1 MLILKIF
8 WSNHFISIRYGQ
20 LCYLISSYFILCQLI
35 LSYHIVGLISVTSLC
50 FSIYHFSLVFSSKSE
65 MFFSCIPLFLN
76 LFLEGGH
83 KFFIGFIVES
93 KSFDFIRSVQIF
105 ASPIF
110 SLLPLLLFY
119 TSLDSEVPVPV
130 NWIIAIIYLLLNMID
145 FRKKK
150 MLLSLKDKPM
160 SFTRKLLLYLLHRH
174 VQSLYSVQ
182 FMWLLAFVLQRP
194 ATSILTIIMV
204 YFESPTYFIYF
215 LLSISIFTFW
225 ILSYFLI
232 FFPIH

>member
-65 MFFSCIPLFLN
+65 IIFFMYSTFFKFIPRRRAQIFYWFHSREQEFWFYQICSDICIPY
-76 LFLEGGH
+76 
-83 KFFIGFIVES
+83 
-93 KSFDFIRSVQIF
+93 
-105 ASPIF
+105 F

-119 TSLDSEVPVPV
+119 TSLDSKVPVPV

-174 VQSLYSVQ
+174 V
-182 FMWLLAFVLQRP
+182 
-194 ATSILTIIMV
+194 
-204 YFESPTYFIYF
+204 
-215 LLSISIFTFW
+215 
-225 ILSYFLI
+225 
-232 FFPIH
+232 

>member
-1 MLILKIF
+1 MYSTFFKFIPRRRAQFFYWFHSREQEF
-8 WSNHFISIRYGQ
+8 WFHQMCSDICLPY
-20 LCYLISSYFILCQLI
+20 
-35 LSYHIVGLISVTSLC
+35 
-50 FSIYHFSLVFSSKSE
+50 FSL
-65 MFFSCIPLFLN
+65 
-76 LFLEGGH
+76 
-83 KFFIGFIVES
+83 
-93 KSFDFIRSVQIF
+93 
-105 ASPIF
+105 SP
-110 SLLPLLLFY
+110 LPLLY
-119 TSLDSEVPVPV
+119 TSLDSKVLVPV

-194 ATSILTIIMV
+194 ATSILTIIIV
-204 YFESPTYFIYF
+204 DFESPTYFIYF
-215 LLSISIFTFW
+215 LLSRSIFIFW